1 MQEKNI
7 AWGRVKNCMREL
19 TAYGNAR
26 KAQIGA
32 DKVFDFSLGCP
43 SAPVPEAVWQSMRE
57 ALKLPDV
64 HDKSP
69 IEGLPALREAVA
81 EDLNRRCGLGLDAGD
96 VQIVTGA
103 AGGLAICVNALL
115 KPGDEAIVFTPY
127 FTEYRVFLE
136 GAGAKVVEVPPLA
149 DMQPDLDALEK
160 ALTEMTRLVLVNTPN
175 NPTGAILSEASL
187 QRLADML
194 RKASERFGKPIYLV
208 SDEPYRELCYDMP
221 AIPCVMK
228 AYADSILCYSFSKSL
243 SLPGER
249 IGYLAVHPALA
260 GKEAVFAALVKA
272 AAALGY
278 SGAPSLLQHAL
289 IPCVGMT
296 ADVEI
301 YRRNRDLL
309 YGMLTELG
317 FSCVYPEGAFYLF
330 MKAPIEDAKAFSEA
344 AKRYELL
351 LVPSDDFGLPGYL
364 RLAYCVPTET
374 IERSRDAFRALAKDF
389 GLSN

>member
-1 MQEKNI
+1 
-7 AWGRVKNCMREL
+7 MREL

-57 ALKLPDV
+57 ALKLPEV
-64 HDKSP
+64 HELPP
-69 IEGLPALREAVA
+69 IEGLPALRTAVA
-81 EDLNRRCGLGLDAGD
+81 EDLNSRYALGLEAGD

-103 AGGLAICVNALL
+103 AGGLAVCANALL
-115 KPGDEAIVFTPY
+115 MAGDEAIVFTPY

-136 GAGAKVVEVPPLA
+136 GAGATVVEVPPLA

-160 ALTEMTRLVLVNTPN
+160 AMTERTRLVLVNTPN
-175 NPTGAILSEASL
+175 NPSGAILSEESL
-187 QRLADML
+187 QRLASIL
-194 RKASERFGKPIYLV
+194 REASEHYGKPIYLL
-208 SDEPYRELCYDMP
+208 SDEPYRELCYDVP
-221 AIPCVMK
+221 TIPCVMQ
-228 AYADSILCYSFSKSL
+228 AYDDAILCYSFSKSL

-249 IGYLAVHPALA
+249 IGYLALHPALT
-260 GKEAVFAALVKA
+260 GKEEVFASLVQT

-289 IPCVGMT
+289 IPCVSMT
-296 ADVEI
+296 ADIEI

-330 MKAPIEDAKAFSEA
+330 MKAPIDDAKAFSEA
-344 AKRYELL
+344 ARKYELL

-374 IERSRDAFRALAKDF
+374 IERSREAFHTLAREL
-389 GLSN
+389 GLIA